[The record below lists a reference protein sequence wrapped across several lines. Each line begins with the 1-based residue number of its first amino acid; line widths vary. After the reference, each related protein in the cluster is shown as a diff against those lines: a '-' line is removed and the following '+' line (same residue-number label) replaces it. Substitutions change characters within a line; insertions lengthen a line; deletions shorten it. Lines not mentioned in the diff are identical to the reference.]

1 MNKKSNTRQKLLD
14 LALKLIWASSYGNV
28 TVDDICK
35 AGNIS
40 KSSFYH
46 FFKSKN
52 ELAVAAYQAHWEKI
66 APEYDRMFSAL
77 IPPLERLENFC
88 TYNEQ
93 GMQHFVERTGKVYGC
108 PYMLAGAELSL
119 INEEMRQQIQLLFGH
134 IVRYIEQALR
144 DAQYE
149 ELISSEINP
158 QTMAEDLHA
167 FTLGLLLQAKVRN
180 DITLLKRLKPT
191 MMTMIGINPVFSQS
205 ENKGVA

>member
-1 MNKKSNTRQKLLD
+1 MKKQHTTREKLLD
-14 LALKLIWASSYGNV
+14 LALELIWGSSYGNV

-35 AGNIS
+35 AAKVS

-46 FFKSKN
+46 FFKSKS
-52 ELAVAAYQAHWEKI
+52 ELAVAAYQNHWEKI

-77 IPPLERLENFC
+77 TPPLERLENFC

-93 GMQHFVERTGKVYGC
+93 GMQHWVERTGKVYGC

-119 INEEMRQQIQLLFGH
+119 INEEMRQQIQLLFAH

-149 ELISSEINP
+149 GLINSQINP
-158 QTMAEDLHA
+158 QTMAEDLYA

-180 DITLLKRLKPT
+180 DLTLLKRLKPT
-191 MMTMIGINPVFSQS
+191 MMTMIG
-205 ENKGVA
+205 K